1 MVKPSGLVG
10 LEFLKVSFDLI
21 NRTINVRK
29 LLVKSIILCGKI
41 YIIFGGKHRGKIRVH
56 AFSNTGVVC
65 QNRSIYI
72 QRDEVICA
80 SSLGLDKIPEMFR
93 VIVFLQIKS

>member
-1 MVKPSGLVG
+1 MVRPRGLVG
-10 LEFLKVSFDLI
+10 LEFLKVSFELI

-29 LLVKSIILCGKI
+29 LLLKSTILCGKI

-65 QNRSIYI
+65 QNRSIYFH
-72 QRDEVICA
+72 RDEVVSA
-80 SSLGLDKIPEMFR
+80 SSLGLDKIPERFR
-93 VIVFLQIKS
+93 VVVFL